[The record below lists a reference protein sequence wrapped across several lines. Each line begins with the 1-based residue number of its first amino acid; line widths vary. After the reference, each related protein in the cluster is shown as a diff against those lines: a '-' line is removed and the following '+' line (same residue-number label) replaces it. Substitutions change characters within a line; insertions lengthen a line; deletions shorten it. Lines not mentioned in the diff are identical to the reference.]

1 VATVGR
7 SDTVRLNEVDR
18 DTPPSLP
25 VTFIGN
31 VPLGVEPLVLIVRV
45 DEQLGLQEILENAE
59 VAPLGNPET
68 ENAIGLLLPDF
79 SAAVIKFCAEAP
91 LLAALLP
98 VFESE
103 KSNDCV
109 KANHA
114 LASVLSAAF
123 CLKALAFTIVSA
135 VTVIGALYTFEDWVG
150 EVPSIV

>member
-1 VATVGR
+1 
-7 SDTVRLNEVDR
+7 
-18 DTPPSLP
+18 

-31 VPLGVEPLVLIVRV
+31 VPVGVEPLVLIVRV

-68 ENAIGLLLPDF
+68 ENEIALVLPDF
-79 SAAVIKFCAEAP
+79 NAAVIEFCAEAP

-109 KANHA
+109 IANHA
-114 LASVLSAAF
+114 LASVLSAEF
-123 CLKALAFTIVSA
+123 CLKALALTIVFV
-135 VTVIGALYTFEDWVG
+135 VTVIGALYAFEDWVG
-150 EVPSIV
+150 VVPSVV